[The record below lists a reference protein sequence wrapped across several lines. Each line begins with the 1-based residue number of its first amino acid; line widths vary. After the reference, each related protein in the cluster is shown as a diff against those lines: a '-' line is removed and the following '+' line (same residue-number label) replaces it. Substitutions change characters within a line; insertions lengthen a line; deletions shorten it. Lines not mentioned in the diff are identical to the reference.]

1 MCRLRVRRLRM
12 RRLRVCRL
20 RARKRRCV
28 RIRWH
33 VVEMTFLDVVGRIQV
48 AIFVVVG
55 VDAVE
60 AFIVIV
66 VMIVVVVV
74 DVVVVVVVFGIDLSP
89 LAPKMRRRLEV
100 V

>member
-1 MCRLRVRRLRM
+1 
-12 RRLRVCRL
+12 
-20 RARKRRCV
+20 
-28 RIRWH
+28 
-33 VVEMTFLDVVGRIQV
+33 MTFLDVVGRIQV

-74 DVVVVVVVFGIDLSP
+74 VVDVVVVFGIDLSP

>member
-1 MCRLRVRRLRM
+1 
-12 RRLRVCRL
+12 
-20 RARKRRCV
+20 
-28 RIRWH
+28 
-33 VVEMTFLDVVGRIQV
+33 MTLLDVVGRIQV

-74 DVVVVVVVFGIDLSP
+74 DVVGVVFGIDLSP